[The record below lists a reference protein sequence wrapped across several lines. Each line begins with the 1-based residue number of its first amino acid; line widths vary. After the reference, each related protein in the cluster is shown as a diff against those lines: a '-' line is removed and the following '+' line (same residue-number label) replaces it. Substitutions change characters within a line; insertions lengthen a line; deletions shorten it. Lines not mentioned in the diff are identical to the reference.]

1 MTRLLHIIV
10 FLTGLAAIGWIGA
23 GYAGTNPLALS
34 ITALIAV
41 CYLAGAIE
49 LLCYQQATRSLTRAL
64 QGLST
69 APAQLSDWLDSL
81 HPSLRNTARLR
92 IEGERISLPGPAL
105 TPYLVGLLVLLGMLG
120 TFLGMVAT
128 LRGTGMALES
138 ATDLAAMRASLAA
151 PVKGLGFAFGTSVAG
166 VAASAML
173 GLLSALCRRSRLQ
186 AGQLLDTQAAT
197 TLRAYSLAHQRE
209 ESFKL
214 LRGQAEVMPALAEQL
229 AAMMAAMQRQSQT
242 LNEQLLAGQQAFH
255 SKTEAVYG
263 RLADSVETALTHSVS
278 ASAQAAGA
286 AIQPAVETTMQT
298 LARETTAW
306 RETITQAMQAQMD
319 GLSARLEQT
328 SAAVAGN
335 WSHAL
340 AEQQQ
345 TNQILNQDLR
355 ATLEGFSAGFD
366 TRAGALLA
374 DVSARLEHSTSALA
388 AGSEH
393 TAQAWSQ
400 ALQRQQEN
408 QEALAAQLSAALAQ
422 FAGTFETRSASLL
435 TQITERLTTVTDSV
449 TATQTG
455 VAAAWQTAL
464 AEQRTAQHALTRE
477 LSGMLEQF
485 GQNFD
490 QRATSLVDGVAAR
503 LDGAAGSIAN
513 HAQHTLAAWQE
524 ALASQQQGQQ
534 ALNQGL
540 RSTLE
545 QFGQNFD
552 QRATSLVD
560 GVAARLDGAAGSIAN
575 HAQHTLAAWQEA
587 LASQQQGQ
595 QALNQGL
602 RSTLEQF
609 GQNFDQRATSLV
621 DGVAA
626 RLDGA
631 AGSIANHAQHTLA
644 AWQEALASQQQGQQ
658 DLNQDLRG
666 TLEQFAHTFETRSGA
681 LIDGIAARLESSAA
695 AVSANTANTLQEW
708 RSALDGQAREQA
720 ALAQHLR
727 DALAGFAAAFDTRSA
742 SLVDKVAARLDVTTE
757 QLARAWGEALAQHEQ
772 ASAAL
777 TGAHRQALDAAAQ
790 RFEEHSASLLAT
802 VDQAHGR
809 LHGELAARD
818 EARLSAWTQS
828 LAGVAAAL
836 RTEWE
841 DTGNRSLARQQ
852 EICDNFSAAISDITT
867 QADMQS
873 QRTIAEIER
882 LLEAASQAPKA
893 AADMVAELRQKLSDS
908 MARDNAM
915 LQERGHLLETVDT
928 LLQAINHASTEQRS
942 AVDALVASSAE
953 LLDRVGHRFTEHI
966 AGETGKIAAVADQ
979 VSGSAAD
986 VASLGEALGTAV
998 RLFDESNSK
1007 LVAQLERIESALAKS
1022 LTRSDEQ
1029 LAYYVAQAREVV
1041 DLSMLSQKQILQEL
1055 RQINHDGTA

>member
-229 AAMMAAMQRQSQT
+229 AAMMAAMQRQNQT

-263 RLADSVETALTHSVS
+263 RLANSVETALTHSVS

-319 GLSARLEQT
+319 GLSARLEKT
-328 SAAVAGN
+328 SAALAGN

-455 VAAAWQTAL
+455 VAATWQTAL

-534 ALNQGL
+534 ALNQCL
-540 RSTLE
+540 RS
-545 QFGQNFD
+545 
-552 QRATSLVD
+552 
-560 GVAARLDGAAGSIAN
+560 
-575 HAQHTLAAWQEA
+575 
-587 LASQQQGQ
+587 
-595 QALNQGL
+595 
-602 RSTLEQF
+602 
-609 GQNFDQRATSLV
+609 
-621 DGVAA
+621 
-626 RLDGA
+626 
-631 AGSIANHAQHTLA
+631 
-644 AWQEALASQQQGQQ
+644 
-658 DLNQDLRG
+658 

-777 TGAHRQALDAAAQ
+777 TGAHQQALDAAAQ
-790 RFEEHSASLLAT
+790 RFEDHSASLLAT
-802 VDQAHGR
+802 IDQAHGR

>member
-229 AAMMAAMQRQSQT
+229 AAMMAAMQRQNQT

-263 RLADSVETALTHSVS
+263 RLANSVETALTHSVS

-319 GLSARLEQT
+319 GLSARLEKT
-328 SAAVAGN
+328 SAALAGN

-455 VAAAWQTAL
+455 VAATWQTAL

-534 ALNQGL
+534 ALNQCL
-540 RSTLE
+540 RS
-545 QFGQNFD
+545 
-552 QRATSLVD
+552 
-560 GVAARLDGAAGSIAN
+560 
-575 HAQHTLAAWQEA
+575 
-587 LASQQQGQ
+587 
-595 QALNQGL
+595 
-602 RSTLEQF
+602 
-609 GQNFDQRATSLV
+609 
-621 DGVAA
+621 
-626 RLDGA
+626 
-631 AGSIANHAQHTLA
+631 
-644 AWQEALASQQQGQQ
+644 
-658 DLNQDLRG
+658 

-777 TGAHRQALDAAAQ
+777 TGAHQQALDAAAQ
-790 RFEEHSASLLAT
+790 RFEDHSASLLAT

>member
-229 AAMMAAMQRQSQT
+229 AAMMAAMQRQNQT

-263 RLADSVETALTHSVS
+263 RLANSVETALTHSVS

-319 GLSARLEQT
+319 GLSARLEKT
-328 SAAVAGN
+328 SAALAGN

-455 VAAAWQTAL
+455 VAATWQTAL

-490 QRATSLVDGVAAR
+490 QRAKSLVDGVAAR

-540 RSTLE
+540 RS
-545 QFGQNFD
+545 
-552 QRATSLVD
+552 
-560 GVAARLDGAAGSIAN
+560 
-575 HAQHTLAAWQEA
+575 
-587 LASQQQGQ
+587 
-595 QALNQGL
+595 
-602 RSTLEQF
+602 
-609 GQNFDQRATSLV
+609 
-621 DGVAA
+621 
-626 RLDGA
+626 
-631 AGSIANHAQHTLA
+631 
-644 AWQEALASQQQGQQ
+644 
-658 DLNQDLRG
+658 

-777 TGAHRQALDAAAQ
+777 TGAHQQALDAAAQ
-790 RFEEHSASLLAT
+790 RFEDHSASLLAT
-802 VDQAHGR
+802 IDQAHGR

>member
-229 AAMMAAMQRQSQT
+229 AAMMAAMQRQNQT

-263 RLADSVETALTHSVS
+263 RLANSVETALTHSVS

-319 GLSARLEQT
+319 GLSARLEKT
-328 SAAVAGN
+328 SAALAGN

-455 VAAAWQTAL
+455 VAATWQTAL

-534 ALNQGL
+534 DLNQGL

-552 QRATSLVD
+552 QRAKSLVD

-595 QALNQGL
+595 QALNQCL
-602 RSTLEQF
+602 RS
-609 GQNFDQRATSLV
+609 
-621 DGVAA
+621 
-626 RLDGA
+626 
-631 AGSIANHAQHTLA
+631 
-644 AWQEALASQQQGQQ
+644 
-658 DLNQDLRG
+658 

-777 TGAHRQALDAAAQ
+777 TGAHQQALDAAAQ
-790 RFEEHSASLLAT
+790 RFEDHSASLLAT

>member
-41 CYLAGAIE
+41 CYLTGAIE

-229 AAMMAAMQRQSQT
+229 AAMMAAMQRQNQT

-263 RLADSVETALTHSVS
+263 RLANSVETALTHSVS

-319 GLSARLEQT
+319 GLSARLEKT
-328 SAAVAGN
+328 SAALAGN

-455 VAAAWQTAL
+455 VAATWQTAL

-490 QRATSLVDGVAAR
+490 QRAK
-503 LDGAAGSIAN
+503 
-513 HAQHTLAAWQE
+513 
-524 ALASQQQGQQ
+524 
-534 ALNQGL
+534 
-540 RSTLE
+540 
-545 QFGQNFD
+545 
-552 QRATSLVD
+552 
-560 GVAARLDGAAGSIAN
+560 
-575 HAQHTLAAWQEA
+575 
-587 LASQQQGQ
+587 
-595 QALNQGL
+595 
-602 RSTLEQF
+602 
-609 GQNFDQRATSLV
+609 SLV

-658 DLNQDLRG
+658 DLNQGLRS

-777 TGAHRQALDAAAQ
+777 TGAHQQALDAAAQ
-790 RFEEHSASLLAT
+790 RFEDHSASLLAT

>member
-595 QALNQGL
+595 Q
-602 RSTLEQF
+602 
-609 GQNFDQRATSLV
+609 
-621 DGVAA
+621 
-626 RLDGA
+626 
-631 AGSIANHAQHTLA
+631 
-644 AWQEALASQQQGQQ
+644 

>member
-229 AAMMAAMQRQSQT
+229 AAMMAAMQRQNQT

-263 RLADSVETALTHSVS
+263 RLANSVETALTHSVS

-319 GLSARLEQT
+319 GLSARLEKT
-328 SAAVAGN
+328 SAALAGN

-455 VAAAWQTAL
+455 VAATWQTAL

-490 QRATSLVDGVAAR
+490 QRAK
-503 LDGAAGSIAN
+503 
-513 HAQHTLAAWQE
+513 
-524 ALASQQQGQQ
+524 
-534 ALNQGL
+534 
-540 RSTLE
+540 
-545 QFGQNFD
+545 
-552 QRATSLVD
+552 
-560 GVAARLDGAAGSIAN
+560 
-575 HAQHTLAAWQEA
+575 
-587 LASQQQGQ
+587 
-595 QALNQGL
+595 
-602 RSTLEQF
+602 
-609 GQNFDQRATSLV
+609 SLV

-658 DLNQDLRG
+658 DLNQGLRS

-777 TGAHRQALDAAAQ
+777 TGAHQQALDAAAQ
-790 RFEEHSASLLAT
+790 RFEDHSASLLAT
-802 VDQAHGR
+802 IDQAHGR

>member
-229 AAMMAAMQRQSQT
+229 AAMMAAMQRQNQT

-263 RLADSVETALTHSVS
+263 RLANSVETALTHSVS

-319 GLSARLEQT
+319 GLSARLEKT
-328 SAAVAGN
+328 SAALAGN

-455 VAAAWQTAL
+455 VAATWQTAL

-490 QRATSLVDGVAAR
+490 QRAKSLVDGVAAR

-534 ALNQGL
+534 ALNQCL
-540 RSTLE
+540 RS
-545 QFGQNFD
+545 
-552 QRATSLVD
+552 
-560 GVAARLDGAAGSIAN
+560 
-575 HAQHTLAAWQEA
+575 
-587 LASQQQGQ
+587 
-595 QALNQGL
+595 
-602 RSTLEQF
+602 
-609 GQNFDQRATSLV
+609 
-621 DGVAA
+621 
-626 RLDGA
+626 
-631 AGSIANHAQHTLA
+631 
-644 AWQEALASQQQGQQ
+644 
-658 DLNQDLRG
+658 

-777 TGAHRQALDAAAQ
+777 TGAHQQALDAAAQ
-790 RFEEHSASLLAT
+790 RFEDHSASLLAT
-802 VDQAHGR
+802 IDQAHGR